1 MAVIVKFQ
9 MHRRFRVAT
18 KIQMGLK
25 WEEVDNYLIRLLVC
39 LQNKQM
45 EKISAGSDTSLLEKH
60 ISKYSNIL
68 R

>member
-1 MAVIVKFQ
+1 

>member
-1 MAVIVKFQ
+1 

-25 WEEVDNYLIRLLVC
+25 WEEEDNYLIRLLVC

-45 EKISAGSDTSLLEKH
+45 EKISAGSDTSLLEKQ

>member
-1 MAVIVKFQ
+1 
-9 MHRRFRVAT
+9 MHRQFRVAT

-25 WEEVDNYLIRLLVC
+25 WGEEEDNYLIRLLVC

>member
-1 MAVIVKFQ
+1 MAAIVKFQ
-9 MHRRFRVAT
+9 MHRWLRVAT
-18 KIQMGLK
+18 KIRMGIK
-25 WEEVDNYLIRLLVC
+25 WEEEDNYLIRLLVC

-45 EKISAGSDTSLLEKH
+45 EKISAGSDTSLLEKP